1 MQHGLLQRLQQHGTV
16 SAEQAQALA
25 RSHTPW
31 WLQILLAFAAWFA
44 SLLIMSSLLGP
55 VLALTD
61 EALVRLIAGGV
72 LLGLAVFLHR
82 QQQVFLQHM
91 ALAFAL
97 AAQGIWVF
105 SAADYFPNGYDTARY
120 SCLLL
125 STVLWFVP
133 LGVLHQRI
141 CLCLALGCALSF
153 TQNAQLLALVSV
165 AVQAFCVSLWLSR
178 AAWAPKRF
186 APALRSLLP
195 VLTLGALL
203 LSFVLQ
209 STSKV
214 TEFSWLQ
221 GDISQARYLAS
232 SGLLLILLATVYWL
246 SAKAT
251 WPSRAVMLLF
261 MLLLGAL
268 MFHAPALLAATAL
281 LLACFYA
288 SAVRWVMLLLAL
300 QCLALS
306 QFYYNLQLDL
316 LQKSMLMALAAVLL
330 FCGWALLTRYQRRVP

>member
-16 SAEQAQALA
+16 SAEQAQALV

-61 EALVRLIAGGV
+61 ETLVWLFAGGV
-72 LLGLAVFLHR
+72 LLGVAVFLHR
-82 QQQVFLQHM
+82 QQHAFLQHM

-97 AAQGIWVF
+97 AAQGIWVL
-105 SAADYFPNGYDTARY
+105 SAAEYFPNDFDAARY
-120 SCLLL
+120 SCILL

-133 LGVLHQRI
+133 LGVLHQRL

-153 TQNAQLLALVSV
+153 KQNAQLLALLCV
-165 AVQAFCVSLWLSR
+165 AIQALCVALWLSR
-178 AAWAPKRF
+178 AHWAPKRY
-186 APALRSLLP
+186 APSLRSLLP

-203 LSFVLQ
+203 LSFLLQ
-209 STSKV
+209 SAIHV
-214 TEFSWLQ
+214 NEFSWLQ
-221 GDISQARYLAS
+221 GDIRQARYLTAG
-232 SGLLLILLATVYWL
+232 GLLLILLATVYRL
-246 SAKAT
+246 TINAT

-268 MFHAPALLAATAL
+268 MFNAPAMLAATAL

-288 SAVRWVMLLLAL
+288 SAVRWVMLMLAL

-306 QFYYNLQLDL
+306 EFYYNLQLDL
-316 LQKSMLMALAAVLL
+316 LQKSMLMALAAILL
-330 FCGWALLTRYQRRVP
+330 FCGWALLTRYQRRMT